1 MNCRHLLDALS
12 DYLDD
17 QAAASLRADLE
28 AHLAECRSCTVIVET
43 SRRTLRIV
51 TDVGSFEIPDELS
64 ERLLRK
70 TMAGLASARGGASDP
85 GAGDPEPGGTKSGS

>member
-17 QAAASLRADLE
+17 QAAASVRADLE

-43 SRRTLRIV
+43 SRRTLKIV
-51 TDVGSFEIPDELS
+51 TDVGSFEIPGELS
-64 ERLLRK
+64 EKLLEK
-70 TMAGLASARGGASDP
+70 TMAGLAAARSGSEGAE
-85 GAGDPEPGGTKSGS
+85 GDKDPGGTESGS

>member
-1 MNCRHLLDALS
+1 MNCRALLETLT

-17 QAAASLRADLE
+17 HAAASVRADLE

-51 TDVGSFEIPDELS
+51 TDVGSFEIPQELS
-64 ERLLRK
+64 ERLLEK
-70 TMAGLASARGGASDP
+70 TMSALSAARRAGKPAAEADEGNDP
-85 GAGDPEPGGTKSGS
+85 SK